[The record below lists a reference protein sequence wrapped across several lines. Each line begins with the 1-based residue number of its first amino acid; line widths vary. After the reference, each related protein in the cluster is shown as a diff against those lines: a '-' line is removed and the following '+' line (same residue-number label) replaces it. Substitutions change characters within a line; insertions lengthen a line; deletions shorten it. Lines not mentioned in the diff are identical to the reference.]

1 MASSNLRDL
10 SLEIISKASSLED
23 SSALQIASDLILL
36 IDEIEQLKLEINGIR
51 RTPVHI
57 AKAS

>member
-1 MASSNLRDL
+1 VASSNLRDL
-10 SLEIISKASSLED
+10 SLEIISKASSPED